1 MVKMMISALNGI
13 QTAVVRGDRILPAIP
28 VKRARRTLATV
39 EELAAVI

>member
-13 QTAVVRGDRILPAIP
+13 QTAVVCGDRILPAIS
-28 VKRARRTLATV
+28 VKRAHGALATV